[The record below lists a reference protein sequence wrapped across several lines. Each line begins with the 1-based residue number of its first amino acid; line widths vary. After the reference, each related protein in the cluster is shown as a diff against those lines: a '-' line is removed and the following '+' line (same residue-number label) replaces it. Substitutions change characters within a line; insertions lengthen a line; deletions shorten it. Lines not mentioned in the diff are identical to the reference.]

1 MLMAAQLNAAGD
13 EHVPVV
19 PAPGAARAQPRSA
32 DEGARRGDERG
43 DEVLLSQGE
52 SEDAGARTV
61 S

>member
-1 MLMAAQLNAAGD
+1 MAAQLNAAGE

-19 PAPGAARAQPRSA
+19 PAPGAVRAQPRSA
-32 DEGARRGDERG
+32 DEGARRGDEALLRG
-43 DEVLLSQGE
+43 EEGSPR